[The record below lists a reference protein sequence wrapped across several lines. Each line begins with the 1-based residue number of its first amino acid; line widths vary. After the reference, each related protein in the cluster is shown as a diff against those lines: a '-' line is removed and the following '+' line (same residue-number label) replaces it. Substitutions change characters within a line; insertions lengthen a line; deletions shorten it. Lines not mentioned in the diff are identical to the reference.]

1 VVYAWPYTKLEDV
14 YVGYVLMGP
23 TDKSVKREVYGIT
36 KRGKRVLLGMI
47 DLDVHKMQ
55 EILDV
60 VAYSYQKN
68 TNAYFN
74 VRSTVVN
81 VQSFAGISIKPDAI
95 GDNK

>member
-1 VVYAWPYTKLEDV
+1 
-14 YVGYVLMGP
+14 MGP

-47 DLDVHKMQ
+47 DLDVNGMQ
-55 EILDV
+55 KLLEV
-60 VAYSYQKN
+60 VATAYMKG
-68 TNAYFN
+68 TNAYLN
-74 VRSTVVN
+74 IRSTVIN